1 MINVIILNMYSSMFY
16 LLVANDVVY
25 LCGGFSREKILL
37 LTRLINKLSSRM
49 MVTPMSCRMPLVYDY
64 DYVEIR

>member
-25 LCGGFSREKILL
+25 LCGGVWGKKILL
-37 LTRLINKLSSRM
+37 LTRLINKSSSRM
-49 MVTPMSCRMPLVYDY
+49 MVTPMSCRMPFVH